1 MSCHVSLQIDLLAEN
16 VVTLATLKRSTVFV
30 YAYNKVE
37 GSKEVGG
44 GGGFVSSYTDL
55 KTERLII
62 ATERCTSLG

>member
-44 GGGFVSSYTDL
+44 GGFVSSYTDL

-62 ATERCTSLG
+62 G